1 MSAVRRERALKAAIL
16 AASAAGHG
24 LVLTLIGL
32 NVPRMHERPMFD
44 EEQVMIVDLFR
55 PPPPPRARRPDAP
68 ASTTP
73 QGSPVRPRAV
83 VAPAPAAVAPLPMAP
98 VPAPAA
104 PAPAPKAGA
113 GSGGAASGQGAG
125 PPGGDLRGALR
136 GSTVGCANRTA
147 VGLNRRE
154 IEGCDETLGAGARDA
169 PFIPAPMAPRKRGGF
184 DARAAAKARDRAWR
198 EAPVPSGIAP
208 GSGPGEITGLDKP

>member
-32 NVPRMHERPMFD
+32 NAPRMHERPMVD
-44 EEQVMIVDLFR
+44 EEQVMVVDLFR

-104 PAPAPKAGA
+104 PAPAPKA
-113 GSGGAASGQGAG
+113 
-125 PPGGDLRGALR
+125 
-136 GSTVGCANRTA
+136 
-147 VGLNRRE
+147 E
-154 IEGCDETLGAGARDA
+154 IG
-169 PFIPAPMAPRKRGGF
+169 
-184 DARAAAKARDRAWR
+184 RAH
-198 EAPVPSGIAP
+198 V
-208 GSGPGEITGLDKP
+208 